1 MKTRKELKQEAK
13 DALRGNW
20 GWAIALFVLPY
31 TIISAVLYALIFV
44 IALIASVTSDPYS
57 GEISPVIILIFIPY
71 ILTLFAYIGVHSSL
85 DSSYLDLI
93 RGKKEDLSLAST
105 YAFREKRYWK
115 FFLTGLCQ
123 SIFTFLWTLLLYIP
137 GIIKTY
143 SYFMTSYILKD
154 DLDNGN
160 STTATSSITKSRAL
174 MDGHK
179 WDFFVLNLSFLGWAF
194 LATCTLGIGY
204 FWLIPYIRATYAAF
218 YNDLVKNATVETE

>member
-93 RGKKEDLSLAST
+93 RGKKEDL
-105 YAFREKRYWK
+105 
-115 FFLTGLCQ
+115 
-123 SIFTFLWTLLLYIP
+123 
-137 GIIKTY
+137 
-143 SYFMTSYILKD
+143 
-154 DLDNGN
+154 
-160 STTATSSITKSRAL
+160 
-174 MDGHK
+174 
-179 WDFFVLNLSFLGWAF
+179 
-194 LATCTLGIGY
+194 
-204 FWLIPYIRATYAAF
+204 
-218 YNDLVKNATVETE
+218 